1 MWKLQTWN
9 WKRCRL
15 TWLIRRE
22 ASHRMRPAISIMD
35 KINAGQKIEAVW
47 LGSCLLSS
55 YMSGN
60 LDASDVRWGC
70 PETKLTLKRCDI
82 KQPPSTLT
90 EQREHFLQDLIRVME
105 YIRVRTWKHT
115 HSGLFQPIVCL
126 CHFWI
131 LTLLL
136 QNKTAPQEKSKA
148 ARERAQKILH
158 EGVEVID
165 GTTVMSHA
173 CCSWKIGGRS
183 VCFHACVHITNASMH
198 VYMHNR
204 ASTSVSIWIDCVCI
218 YWCAWKVGGRF
229 VF

>member
-22 ASHRMRPAISIMD
+22 ASPRMRQAISIMD

-105 YIRVRTWKHT
+105 YIRVRTCKHT
-115 HSGLFQPIVCL
+115 HSGLFQPMYVCATFEYWHCCCRTRRL
-126 CHFWI
+126 RKRNQKQHASEHRKYYTRVW
-131 LTLLL
+131 
-136 QNKTAPQEKSKA
+136 KSS
-148 ARERAQKILH
+148 
-158 EGVEVID
+158 
-165 GTTVMSHA
+165 T
-173 CCSWKIGGRS
+173 GRRWW
-183 VCFHACVHITNASMH
+183 VMH
-198 VYMHNR
+198 VV
-204 ASTSVSIWIDCVCI
+204 AE
-218 YWCAWKVGGRF
+218 K
-229 VF
+229 